1 MPEFKTV
8 ERARDKSWCT
18 CQMLPSCKT
27 DPEVGKC
34 ISIYLKLDGKTSVIL
49 QANHTVVQK
58 KLQTS
63 NIFWIYIYIYILVA
77 IRTSKI
83 FGEVCKLSCLGI
95 PFHSPG
101 LGGFPHHHFLKVSHL
116 VSH

>member
-63 NIFWIYIYIYILVA
+63 NIFWIYIYIHSGSHQNFKDLRRSLQAVLP
-77 IRTSKI
+77 RNS
-83 FGEVCKLSCLGI
+83 V
-95 PFHSPG
+95 PFAWIGGLPASP
-101 LGGFPHHHFLKVSHL
+101 FS
-116 VSH
+116 

>member
-34 ISIYLKLDGKTSVIL
+34 ISIYLKLDGRTSVIL
-49 QANHTVVQK
+49 QANHTVVRK
-58 KLQTS
+58 ELQTY
-63 NIFWIYIYIYILVA
+63 FGYILVA

-95 PFHSPG
+95 
-101 LGGFPHHHFLKVSHL
+101 HHVLKVSHL
-116 VSH
+116 ICH